1 MLFQHMCFILKKKYS
16 ERGKKEKMRKE
27 LTMVEFLYYARF
39 DQTFSI
45 SIPHNSPTDKG
56 VSSSSITEE
65 EIEA

>member
-1 MLFQHMCFILKKKYS
+1 MLFSTRFILKKTYFEMEKK
-16 ERGKKEKMRKE
+16 GKMKKE

-45 SIPHNSPTDKG
+45 IIPHNNPTDKG

>member
-1 MLFQHMCFILKKKYS
+1 MK
-16 ERGKKEKMRKE
+16 KE

-45 SIPHNSPTDKG
+45 IISHNNPTDKG